1 MVVRDGAACRNVAF
15 LDEEHIIGAGRHAR
29 ADTLR
34 EATEVVGQDM

>member
-1 MVVRDGAACRNVAF
+1 MVVHDSARHVAF
-15 LDEEHIIGAGRHAR
+15 SDEEHIIGAGRHAR